1 MEAIP
6 GANDQTVKQL
16 NILANALATILGAV
30 GIEMDPKQFSTGVNT
45 QSQVISPVQA
55 QVIEPIKTINNFGYY
70 TRGSIPQELQPLIV
84 SSAKQYGLDPSILA
98 AMLFQESGINPNTR
112 ENVNTNESGIV
123 SRDRGIAQ
131 INDIAHPEISDQQA
145 RDINFAIP
153 FMAKELSGAY
163 KQTKS
168 WPQAI
173 AAYNVGRGRVGYHD
187 SRDEYGLGEKG
198 RKYVTGIKSNLDPK
212 YAEQI
217 GLPTYGQTP

>member
-1 MEAIP
+1 METIP
-6 GANDQTVKQL
+6 GADNRTVKQL
-16 NILANALATILGAV
+16 NDFANALASILGVV
-30 GIEMDPKQFSTGVNT
+30 GIQMDPKQFSNGGVAQT
-45 QSQVISPVQA
+45 PVQVVSPVQA
-55 QVIEPIKTINNFGYY
+55 QVVEPVKTINDFGYY
-70 TRGSIPQELQPLIV
+70 TRGAVPQNLQSLIS
-84 SSAKQYGLDPSILA
+84 SSARQYGLDPSILA

-112 ENVNTNESGIV
+112 ENVNANQSGVV

-131 INDIAHPEISDQQA
+131 INDLAHPEISDEQA
-145 RDINFAIP
+145 RDVNFAIP

-173 AAYNVGRGRVGYHD
+173 AAYNVGRGRVGYDD

-198 RKYVTGIKSNLDPK
+198 RKYVTGIRSNLDPK

-217 GLPTYGQTP
+217 GLPIY